1 MKDFEE
7 MNAPV
12 ISTTNWL
19 ITILI
24 TAIPLVNIIMLIVW
38 AFSDT
43 TNPNKSNWA
52 KATLI
57 WMLIGVVLTIM
68 FWVIF
73 GFAFMSGLENMEG

>member
-24 TAIPLVNIIMLIVW
+24 TTIPLVNIIMLIVW
-38 AFSDT
+38 AFSDS

-57 WMLIGVVLTIM
+57 WMLIGIVLTIM

-73 GFAFMSGLENMEG
+73 GFAFMSGIENMEG